1 MGAFESGQALIAG
14 VLAKLP
20 ESQRA
25 QAKAIFEAAEA
36 KDAVT
41 VIGDS
46 TLARSDY
53 SRQMDDLRAEKE
65 TIAAH
70 QEQLNAW
77 FTNNKGALEEY
88 VRIKPEYDTLKT
100 GTPNPSLPLAK
111 PAGPVYDPEEVKR
124 IALEAIGGTG
134 ADYVQLTAFMLDR
147 AGEHQQRF
155 GEPLRMQELT
165 ANPKL
170 GKQIAGQPVGR
181 VFSLEDA
188 YKEKYGEQ
196 LAARAKADDDKR
208 IETEVQKRLA
218 EERSK
223 HENHPFPLRSEA
235 SVLDILNDANNKT
248 SNYTVDTA
256 VAEYDRLQSQRST

>member
-100 GTPNPSLPLAK
+100 NSPNAAVPQPK
-111 PAGPVYDPEEVKR
+111 PPVAYDPEEVKR

-165 ANPKL
+165 SHPKL
-170 GKQIAGQPVGR
+170 GKQIVGQPAGR
-181 VFSLEDA
+181 IFSLEDA

-208 IETEVQKRLA
+208 IETEVQRRLG

-223 HENHPFPLRSEA
+223 HGNHPFPLRSEA